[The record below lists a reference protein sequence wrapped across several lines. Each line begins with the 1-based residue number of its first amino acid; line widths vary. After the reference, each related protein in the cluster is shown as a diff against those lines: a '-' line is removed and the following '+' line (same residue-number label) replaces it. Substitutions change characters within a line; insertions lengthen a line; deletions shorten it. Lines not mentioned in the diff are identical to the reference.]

1 MSQAATLSP
10 SPMNFGD
17 PSAFSQHYHTAS
29 NNNSQSTFFGQRRTS
44 HPHNPP
50 LHRSS
55 PSMAERPQ
63 ARIRPRLP
71 PQPQPSVIDLTDDS
85 DDRPAFAP
93 SRSHS
98 QRPPQLG
105 RSDAVGFA
113 DFIDLTEDGEPD
125 LVITGVH
132 RRSVLPPHPVRIH
145 RNERPAS
152 RPVSVVARAR
162 SPGLFVPRDPV
173 LEPPRQQAAFAFG
186 GGGVFGNHNNILDH
200 LGGGMNN
207 LLGAAQGVFD
217 HVLFYHPGIGAAAA
231 HQQMPN
237 HMDYQANAFA
247 PRKAEHVPP
256 PAAKEGFTRSPQ
268 ESDTIIC
275 PSCEEEM
282 IHRKDEEEP
291 VARKGGKAPSK
302 KDREEHPFWVVKECG
317 HVSSIPILLN
327 PYTNAIPGLLQ
338 SLLPKSCYCQQGLEY
353 RLFP

>member
-1 MSQAATLSP
+1 
-10 SPMNFGD
+10 
-17 PSAFSQHYHTAS
+17 
-29 NNNSQSTFFGQRRTS
+29 
-44 HPHNPP
+44 
-50 LHRSS
+50 
-55 PSMAERPQ
+55 MAERPQ

-113 DFIDLTEDGEPD
+113 EFIDLTEDGEPD
-125 LVITGVH
+125 LIITGVH
-132 RRSVLPPHPVRIH
+132 RRPQLPPQPVRVH
-145 RNERPAS
+145 RVQRPAP
-152 RPVSVVARAR
+152 RPAQGDARSR
-162 SPGLFVPRDPV
+162 SPGLFVPQDPV
-173 LEPPRQQAAFAFG
+173 REAHHAAFA
-186 GGGVFGNHNNILDH
+186 GGVFGHHNNILDH

-207 LLGAAQGVFD
+207 LFGAAQGVFD
-217 HVLFYHPGIGAAAA
+217 HVLFYHPGMAGAA

-256 PAAKEGFTRSPQ
+256 PAAKAGFTRSPQ

-291 VARKGGKAPSK
+291 VTKKGGKAPSK

-317 HVSSIPILLN
+317 HVSYISNLLFSMTN
-327 PYTNAIPGLLQ
+327 PLLGLLQ
-338 SLLPKSCYCQQGLEY
+338 SLLPESCHCQQGLEY
-353 RLFP
+353 RFLSGTQQNHQDRK